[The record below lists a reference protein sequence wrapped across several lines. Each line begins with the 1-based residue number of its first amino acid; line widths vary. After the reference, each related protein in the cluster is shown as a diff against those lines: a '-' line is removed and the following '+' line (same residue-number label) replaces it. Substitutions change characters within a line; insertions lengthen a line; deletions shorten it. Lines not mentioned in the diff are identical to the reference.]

1 MDMFSSHHK
10 TDLFLLH
17 NSSNESVLNF
27 LFFLGFP
34 IPVAVARVSSVH
46 NVGGNTSRIPVPVG
60 IMGSSGLGN
69 ILGNGGSVLQSLF
82 HMRNRHKLTSSFI
95 TKDSGN
101 HRLVLIFHLGIF
113 PVPVVVLGVGSI
125 LKVLGGHN
133 SGSLVPVI
141 ITVFSRLNDFSN
153 LFLGFGS
160 ILNKVLFNTRGRE
173 LLADLFFLQD
183 LLDELILFGNL
194 FFRFPIPVRGFGVG
208 VNNVIPL
215 LLFGLSFFHF
225 GLNHNL
231 GFNDCLFDMFE
242 LLRGM
247 SQRKK
252 LRLNNIGYI

>member
-1 MDMFSSHHK
+1 MFGSHHK

-34 IPVAVARVSSVH
+34 IPVVVTGMSFIH
-46 NVGGNTSRIPVPVG
+46 NVRGNTSRIPVPVG
-60 IMGSSGLGN
+60 IMGSNRLGA
-69 ILGNGGSVLQSLF
+69 ILGNGSSVLQGLF
-82 HMRNRHKLTSSFI
+82 HMRNSHELTGGFV

-113 PVPVVVLGVGSI
+113 PVPVVVLGMGSI
-125 LKVLGGHN
+125 LKMLGCNN
-133 SGSLVPVI
+133 SRSFVPVI
-141 ITVFSRLNDFSN
+141 ITVFSRYNDFSD
-153 LFLGFGS
+153 LFLGFSS

-173 LLADLFFLQD
+173 LLADIFLLQY

-194 FFRFPIPVRGFGVG
+194 FFRFPVPVGGFGFGV
-208 VNNVIPL
+208 NDVILL

-231 GFNDCLFDMFE
+231 GFNNCLFDMFE

-247 SQRKK
+247 SQRKI